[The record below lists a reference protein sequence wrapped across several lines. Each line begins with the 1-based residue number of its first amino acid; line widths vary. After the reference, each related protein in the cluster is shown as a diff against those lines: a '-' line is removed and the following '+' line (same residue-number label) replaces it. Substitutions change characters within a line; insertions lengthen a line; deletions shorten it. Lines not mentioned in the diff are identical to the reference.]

1 MDIAL
6 VIRGFG
12 SDRAVESVV
21 RHILIMPEPY
31 TFQEE
36 ALDDFVKV
44 ETLDGN
50 NQVPL
55 HHGVG
60 SMLMF
65 AVVLL

>member
-21 RHILIMPEPY
+21 RHILIMPETY

-50 NQVPL
+50 NQVIPYI
-55 HHGVG
+55 
-60 SMLMF
+60 M
-65 AVVLL
+65 VLARCLCSR